1 MNKRHVFSA
10 PGLALA
16 EQAMAAARSA
26 GVDNDAILLV
36 ARADI
41 EKRAI
46 PDTRK
51 MADTDLMAAVGRGAG
66 YGAAT
71 GLLAGLV
78 AVAVP
83 PLGITL
89 AGAAAVGVAGAMVG
103 SLASALLGASVP
115 DPVRQAFDDEIQA
128 GHILLVIDAEPEVLD
143 VAGAAI
149 VRLGLRP
156 LLYESTSALS

>member
-1 MNKRHVFSA
+1 
-10 PGLALA
+10 
-16 EQAMAAARSA
+16 
-26 GVDNDAILLV
+26 
-36 ARADI
+36 
-41 EKRAI
+41 
-46 PDTRK
+46 
-51 MADTDLMAAVGRGAG
+51 
-66 YGAAT
+66 
-71 GLLAGLV
+71 
-78 AVAVP
+78 VP

-156 LLYESTSALS
+156 LPYESTSALS